1 MCKYVLV
8 PNSETQKKL
17 WDETIRPDDG
27 EDILH
32 RWLQNFHKEN
42 DAEYLFQVQL
52 LENLEDQPASS
63 LFFFCLPSVPLYN
76 ILFAH
81 AYIHI
86 NQVEYAGKVWDHEK
100 YPFQT
105 VARLIFPKQESFD
118 YTRKSFWEEH
128 IRVDPFLGLESF
140 RPLGGSNRLRRVVYP
155 RSSQLRRKMN
165 AKPEIHVKDIG
176 EIP

>member
-1 MCKYVLV
+1 MQSTSFRCSCLRIWRT
-8 PNSETQKKL
+8 N
-17 WDETIRPDDG
+17 
-27 EDILH
+27 
-32 RWLQNFHKEN
+32 LQ
-42 DAEYLFQVQL
+42 
-52 LENLEDQPASS
+52 
-63 LFFFCLPSVPLYN
+63 VPLP
-76 ILFAH
+76 FS
-81 AYIHI
+81 AYPPYHSTICFLRTLTYMH
-86 NQVEYAGKVWDHEK
+86 QVEYAGKVWDPEK

-155 RSSQLRRKMN
+155 RSSQLRRKLN